1 MDTVRYNEHMHEIDM
16 KYQLE
21 APMHAVMAC
30 HGSNVVARLIVML
43 LQMIMG
49 NAFNVYTYFQP
60 VTGATT
66 YTCFQN
72 FTNFVDSNL
81 IPDHHS
87 ARYTANSVIPTH
99 DINCLTRLRRAGVM
113 CRGYFTYK

>member
-1 MDTVRYNEHMHEIDM
+1 MDTVRYNGHMHEIDM

-49 NAFNVYTYFQP
+49 NAFNVYTY
-60 VTGATT
+60 
-66 YTCFQN
+66 
-72 FTNFVDSNL
+72 L
-81 IPDHHS
+81 
-87 ARYTANSVIPTH
+87 
-99 DINCLTRLRRAGVM
+99 
-113 CRGYFTYK
+113 